1 MGSFLL
7 SDAKLVPQQDKT
19 PSIITVFLTFV
30 PAKLIF
36 TVSIC
41 AVVKAPLQC
50 VHLSAENVPEGLHLC
65 QLFPQT
71 VSLLFNSLQMN
82 IQLKLHEMLQELGLW
97 RQRLILTLKEDAE
110 VVERPLA
117 AEVRDSREPW
127 RRRLL
132 SDPQP
137 DSACTQKTTR

>member
-65 QLFPQT
+65 
-71 VSLLFNSLQMN
+71 
-82 IQLKLHEMLQELGLW
+82 
-97 RQRLILTLKEDAE
+97 
-110 VVERPLA
+110 
-117 AEVRDSREPW
+117 
-127 RRRLL
+127 
-132 SDPQP
+132 
-137 DSACTQKTTR
+137 